1 MEKIVDK
8 INKDVISIIE
18 NIIKK
23 FTKCKNGECDIE
35 NYNHGQ
41 ILKNLYIDE
50 LNNETIYLKK
60 IEEDIM
66 KSIENGKHVN
76 FFGKFLNSTVNFFID
91 KIPNNPISLKSINNI
106 LKNTFKTKKAKSI
119 DEVGTLFI
127 YIIISTLY
135 MLMKNKKYKYNFNQ
149 IKTDFNLVNELTNSV
164 EFYINSPKKIK
175 EINSVKNI
183 KYKKILTDFL
193 ENEKYHVNYNKI
205 IEDLKNTK
213 IKYDEKFSVLNTEK
227 DEKLF
232 KIDEELP
239 LFDNMYDFIYYIKN
253 NFENVVYNYIDYE
266 NVWFFHRVIFKR
278 YYENI
283 GKHINYIRK
292 IPTYLLYYSWIF
304 SNQKVV
310 NDFVNT
316 TVLDKNYDETVRI
329 KYVQKEKLYKD
340 CKKFFPILNNKSENT
355 INLDN
360 LLMCIYQDYLVN
372 FRNYYYDVEEFK
384 LTYEIIKKMSSL
396 SNKIERLET
405 KIKNINEKLLLE
417 FFEEYTK

>member
-283 GKHINYIRK
+283 GKYINYIRK

-310 NDFVNT
+310 
-316 TVLDKNYDETVRI
+316 
-329 KYVQKEKLYKD
+329 KD
-340 CKKFFPILNNKSENT
+340 RKS
-355 INLDN
+355 
-360 LLMCIYQDYLVN
+360 V
-372 FRNYYYDVEEFK
+372 V
-384 LTYEIIKKMSSL
+384 
-396 SNKIERLET
+396 
-405 KIKNINEKLLLE
+405 
-417 FFEEYTK
+417 